1 MHACIYWSKKVNNS
15 NIIAECKDT
24 VIEQKNLIKKL
35 NDTIE
40 EVKATNE
47 ALNQTVA
54 IMQSMQDGKSNFFV
68 VRKTLIEL
76 IYRRKDFDWTWLI

>member
-1 MHACIYWSKKVNNS
+1 MYLLANNS

-54 IMQSMQDGKSNFFV
+54 IMQSMQDGKSIFFCSLE
-68 VRKTLIEL
+68 KH
-76 IYRRKDFDWTWLI
+76 